1 MRNAEVQRGGWQPR
15 LIKAETT
22 MESAK
27 HRKAAIL
34 TTDYRMNADRGP
46 SKCGMGNGE
55 LIPPSSPACAEA
67 SAGRR
72 PSPPGEGG
80 PRAHRRWRNAGND
93 EPAKPVRNGRR
104 SSRLRKIKVNNSNQT
119 ASWPIPA
126 GGWNPP

>member
-1 MRNAEVQRGGWQPR
+1 MCMRNAAVQRGGWQPG

-55 LIPPSSPACAEA
+55 LIPPSSRRCAEA

-72 PSPPGEGG
+72 PSPPGAPKAFGAGEGG
-80 PRAHRRWRNAGND
+80 PR
-93 EPAKPVRNGRR
+93 V
-104 SSRLRKIKVNNSNQT
+104 LRT
-119 ASWPIPA
+119 AIT
-126 GGWNPP
+126 GDGEMQETM